1 MKWGIWHENLRER
14 RYALASVVSMA
25 QQYDTGEFI
34 TLISISE
41 RLGISKIY
49 LEQVFSLLK
58 RAELVISVMGSQGG
72 YQLARAPKMITAL
85 DVLALWKLPFST
97 VRRIPCRKSAEIESA
112 MRALVFE
119 ALDQSV
125 SEALI
130 RCTIEDLLAA
140 AEQHKAAHAVC
151 SIFNQITSLTAI
163 NRAAEPAADFY
174 PAFQPLH
181 QIGKQRGG
189 KVPFS
194 GVRQDDY
201 DILACVLRPLGEFRC
216 RPSAG
221 ARGDAHQQAF
231 DGGDF
236 ARGGKASSFLT
247 VMISS
252 YTLVLSTAG
261 TNPAPMP

>member
-1 MKWGIWHENLRER
+1 MRISAKG

-58 RAELVISVMGSQGG
+58 RAELVISVKGSQGG

-85 DVLALWKLPFST
+85 DVLAAVETSLFDRSEDT
-97 VRRIPCRKSAEIESA
+97 VPEKAPEIESA

-140 AEQHKAAHAVC
+140 AEQHKAAHAVM
-151 SIFNQITSLTAI
+151 
-163 NRAAEPAADFY
+163 FY
-174 PAFQPLH
+174 
-181 QIGKQRGG
+181 I
-189 KVPFS
+189 
-194 GVRQDDY
+194 
-201 DILACVLRPLGEFRC
+201 
-216 RPSAG
+216 
-221 ARGDAHQQAF
+221 
-231 DGGDF
+231 
-236 ARGGKASSFLT
+236 
-247 VMISS
+247 
-252 YTLVLSTAG
+252 
-261 TNPAPMP
+261 